1 MDNSETAEHE
11 LQQQILTQI
20 NSIISDSEVN
30 GKPLE
35 VDPAR
40 GRLFELFVSAEAAGC
55 VGDDANP
62 DLSADGI
69 CQSLS
74 AQWGLQEAAQA
85 SVANQTRLDQDQLA
99 KMRNLWSVMRMWME
113 WTYAWQRWAEF
124 HGESPASAESE
135 EGSAASN

>member
-1 MDNSETAEHE
+1 MEKPESANLD
-11 LQQQILTQI
+11 LQTHILSQI

-35 VDPAR
+35 IDPAR
-40 GRLFELFVSAEAAGC
+40 GRLFELFVKAESAGL
-55 VGDDANP
+55 VGDDAEP

-85 SVANQTRLDQDQLA
+85 SVVNQTRLEPEQLA
-99 KMRNLWSVMRMWME
+99 KMRSLWSVMRMWME
-113 WTYAWQRWAEF
+113 WTYAWGRWTEF
-124 HGESPASAESE
+124 HSESAPPTESDAS
-135 EGSAASN
+135 

>member
-1 MDNSETAEHE
+1 MDKTEPAHSD
-11 LQQQILTQI
+11 LQTQILTEI

-55 VGDDANP
+55 VGDDADP

-74 AQWGLQEAAQA
+74 SQWGLQEAAQA
-85 SVANQTRLDQDQLA
+85 SVANQTRLDQDQLG

-113 WTYAWQRWAEF
+113 WTYAWERWAEF
-124 HGESPASAESE
+124 HKEP
-135 EGSAASN
+135 AASTKSDDGSSESN